1 MKIQGLVK
9 NKVLPRTKTIVEE
22 NDIDKLTIGGGIRE
36 LEEYVDN
43 LMRKKNNT
51 LETLFGGVKNQT
63 NRNIDS
69 NNNRTLFTKE
79 AIQAARMASG
89 FNQKREDEYDR

>member
-9 NKVLPRTKTIVEE
+9 NKVLPRTKTIIDE

-36 LEEYVDN
+36 LEEFVDN
-43 LMRKKNNT
+43 MMRQKNNVQ
-51 LETLFGGVKNQT
+51 ETLFGGVKPQT

-69 NNNRTLFTKE
+69 QNSRTLFTKE
-79 AIQAARMASG
+79 AIQAARTASKLDKEVEM
-89 FNQKREDEYDR
+89 QR